1 VNGMET
7 LLIVLTLVLIF
18 EDAAQR
24 WGYDSRDGF
33 RLRRPRS

>member
-1 VNGMET
+1 MTT

-18 EDAAQR
+18 EYAAQR

-33 RLRRPRS
+33 RLRRRS